1 MASLTFEGETHGE
14 LVQKVRR
21 WLQSVEGGTEDVH
34 LSPAEAVDRGAE
46 LTKEALRV
54 VAAAAPQ
61 PVAESDLVKS
71 LTGLG
76 YRATEATREA
86 MIAGLDA
93 LEEVTGG
100 SVVQRG
106 EDAARSALW
115 QMNAAIAKQVLKAL
129 TAQR

>member
-1 MASLTFEGETHGE
+1 VASLSFEGDTHGE

-21 WLQSVEGGTEDVH
+21 WLRSVEGEEEDVH
-34 LSPAEAVDRGAE
+34 LTPAEAVDRGAE

-86 MIAGLDA
+86 VIAGLDA

-100 SVVQRG
+100 SVVHRG

-115 QMNAAIAKQVLKAL
+115 QMNSAVAKQVLKAL